1 MFNGDTELALKLKE
15 IRRVDMHIDILLGE
29 SRTETCPGG
38 CGAVWPKSR
47 VRLAR
52 QGCKLD
58 GPLARTVKLC
68 GCDLWV
74 PCKTSEA
81 KYELEVASV
90 RAYLT
95 TLSSRFAERNMKH
108 QAQKHGA

>member
-1 MFNGDTELALKLKE
+1 MFNVDTELALLVEE
-15 IRRVDMHIDILLGE
+15 IRRVVMHHDILFGE
-29 SRTETCPGG
+29 SRTLTCPGG
-38 CGAVWPKSR
+38 CGAMWPKSR

-58 GPLARTVKLC
+58 GPLARTVQLC

-81 KYELEVASV
+81 KYELELASV
-90 RAYLT
+90 RAYFTSLY
-95 TLSSRFAERNMKH
+95 SRFAERNMKH